1 MHRID
6 VIITG
11 RVQGV
16 WFRKY
21 TQNKARE
28 LGLKGWVRNETNG
41 TVSLIAEGDDEL
53 LKKLTKW
60 LQRGSPGAKVNTVN
74 VNWEEAQE
82 TLKTFEII
90 R

>member
-6 VIITG
+6 VIISG

-28 LGLKGWVRNETNG
+28 LGLTGWVRNETNG
-41 TVSLIAEGDDEL
+41 TVALIAEGGDEP

-60 LQRGSPGAKVNTVN
+60 LLRGSPGAKVNTVN
-74 VNWEEAQE
+74 VNWEDAQE

>member
-6 VIITG
+6 VIIAG

-21 TQNKARE
+21 TQDKARE
-28 LGLKGWVRNETNG
+28 LGLTGWIRNEANG
-41 TVSLIAEGDDEL
+41 TVALIAEGDDEP

-74 VNWEEAQE
+74 VNWEEARE

>member
-6 VIITG
+6 VIIAG

-21 TQNKARE
+21 TQDKARE
-28 LGLKGWVRNETNG
+28 LGLTGWVRNEANG
-41 TVSLIAEGDDEL
+41 TVALIAEGDDEP

-60 LQRGSPGAKVNTVN
+60 LQRGSPGATVETLN

>member
-1 MHRID
+1 
-6 VIITG
+6 
-11 RVQGV
+11 V

-21 TQNKARE
+21 TQNKAKE
-28 LGLKGWVRNETNG
+28 LGLTGWVRNEANG
-41 TVSLIAEGDDEL
+41 TVALVAEGGDEP

-74 VNWEEAQE
+74 VNWEEARE

>member
-1 MHRID
+1 MYRID
-6 VIITG
+6 VIIAG

-21 TQNKARE
+21 TQNKAKE
-28 LGLKGWVRNETNG
+28 LGLTGWVRNEANG
-41 TVSLIAEGDDEL
+41 TVALVAEGGDEP

>member
-6 VIITG
+6 VIIAG

-28 LGLKGWVRNETNG
+28 LGLTGWVCNEANG
-41 TVSLIAEGDDEL
+41 TVALVA
-53 LKKLTKW
+53 
-60 LQRGSPGAKVNTVN
+60 
-74 VNWEEAQE
+74 
-82 TLKTFEII
+82 
-90 R
+90 

>member
-28 LGLKGWVRNETNG
+28 LGLTGWVRNETNG

-53 LKKLTKW
+53 LKKLIKW

>member
-28 LGLKGWVRNETNG
+28 LGLTGWVRNETNG